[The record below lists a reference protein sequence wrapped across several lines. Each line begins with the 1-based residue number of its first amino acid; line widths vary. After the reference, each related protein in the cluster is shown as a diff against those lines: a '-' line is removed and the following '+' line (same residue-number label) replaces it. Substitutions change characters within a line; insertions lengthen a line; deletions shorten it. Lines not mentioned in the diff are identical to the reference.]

1 MFDRILA
8 FVKKEAVLCVAA
20 VCAMATMFL
29 VPPDGMYPS
38 YIDLRVLCLLLCL
51 MAVVA
56 GFQACGVFRWL
67 TWQMLRR
74 GGSGRLLSVL
84 LVMLPF
90 FSSML
95 VTNDVALL
103 VFVPFTLPLLMQ
115 IGCEKAA
122 VPMLVLQTIAANL
135 GSMATPVGNPQNL
148 FLYAA
153 YDLSAAEF
161 FSTVL
166 PLTAISLLCLIAA
179 AIPVLPKALPTYTL
193 EKAALEQP
201 KKLTVYTVLFILC
214 LLTVFRVLHFG
225 ILTALVLIAIAI
237 MEPKQ
242 LKHLDFALLATF
254 VCFFIVSGNLG
265 RVDAVR
271 SFLQGLLSGNPLLTA
286 VGTSQV
292 ISNVPAAVLLSGFTD
307 QWKPL
312 LQGVNIGGLGTP
324 IASLAS
330 LITLKLYLRWPGA
343 KAGRFITVFTIANVI
358 GLVVLLAFAML

>member
-1 MFDRILA
+1 
-8 FVKKEAVLCVAA
+8 
-20 VCAMATMFL
+20 
-29 VPPDGMYPS
+29 
-38 YIDLRVLCLLLCL
+38 
-51 MAVVA
+51 
-56 GFQACGVFRWL
+56 
-67 TWQMLRR
+67 
-74 GGSGRLLSVL
+74 
-84 LVMLPF
+84 
-90 FSSML
+90 
-95 VTNDVALL
+95 
-103 VFVPFTLPLLMQ
+103 
-115 IGCEKAA
+115 
-122 VPMLVLQTIAANL
+122 
-135 GSMATPVGNPQNL
+135 MATPVGNPQNL

-153 YDLSAAEF
+153 YGLSAAEF

-166 PLTAISLLCLIAA
+166 PLTAVSLICLIAA
-179 AIPVLPKALPTYTL
+179 ALPVLPKKLPAYEL
-193 EKAALEQP
+193 ERAALEQP
-201 KKLTVYTVLFILC
+201 KKLTVYAVLFVLC
-214 LLTVFRVLHFG
+214 LLTVFRVLHFD

-271 SFLQGLLSGNPLLTA
+271 SFLQGLLEGNSLLTA

-343 KAGRFITVFTIANVI
+343 KAGRFIAFFTIANVI
-358 GLVVLLAFAML
+358 GLMVLLAFAMI